1 MGGTAKT
8 MHRIAGLLARD
19 SNWLPAERWGS
30 WALHERA
37 GLQFALDPSLLRG
50 SEVVL
55 FGAFTFIGPMLGARL
70 RLLVGDTVVGD
81 ERTIDSTNA
90 VLEWP
95 LPMTGLLRR
104 ATVSEDELLV
114 VDLRFE
120 LIGVTSNMREASR
133 AIDPREL
140 TFGLKSFLMLGTDA
154 SAERMRIAKRNA
166 PKFAS

>member
-1 MGGTAKT
+1 
-8 MHRIAGLLARD
+8 
-19 SNWLPAERWGS
+19 
-30 WALHERA
+30 
-37 GLQFALDPSLLRG
+37 
-50 SEVVL
+50 
-55 FGAFTFIGPMLGARL
+55 MLGARL

-95 LPMTGLLRR
+95 LPMTEVLRR